1 MTITT
6 EELGLN
12 AYLTQRLGIEETSDE
27 FRSVYAATIRYIGS
41 GYKSIADYHRD
52 LQAAID
58 FKQFEFTAPDLRIDL
73 SSVCR
78 FTLKMRFFVLA
89 VCLHKDPKEI
99 IQKYES
105 YGLTKRE
112 AVLAWN
118 TILKHDKQRDAIRR
132 VAKSRAKTKG
142 GLDITMVSSK
152 ELRIRL
158 DQTAS
163 LFAELHR
170 NAKRLVR
177 KNLQWVSVSHNIPI
191 ADLTCDI
198 MCKVLLSYY
207 QSLPNRFSENH
218 QLNYLRASLTNRINN
233 MNNYYGAEKRKR
245 MKKVGEDKY
254 EIVVMSDNQM
264 WHNPEDDSS
273 NSYEDMLGADA
284 RVHTEQ
290 MENNLTINRM
300 LEEAEGTKRH
310 KLYSTVTGRDCAEF
324 TEYLRENGMLKQTM
338 TCATQWLVSK
348 PTKSIRTTLA
358 KWLGVSVD
366 AINGGLEMLR
376 GSLQAA

>member
-1 MTITT
+1 MIT

-12 AYLTQRLGIEETSDE
+12 AYLAQRLGIEESSE
-27 FRSVYAATIRYIGS
+27 AFQRVYAATIRYIGS
-41 GYKSIADYHRD
+41 GYKSIAGYHRD
-52 LQAAID
+52 LQAAVD
-58 FKQFEFTAPDLRIDL
+58 FKQFEFTAPDLRIEL
-73 SSVCR
+73 SSICR

-89 VCLHKDPKEI
+89 VCLHKSPRDI
-99 IQKYES
+99 IQQYAA
-105 YGLTKRE
+105 YGLSKRE

-118 TILKHDKQRDAIRR
+118 LILKHDTQRSQIRR
-132 VAKSRAKTKG
+132 CAKARAKSKG
-142 GLDITMVSSK
+142 GLDITMVSSN
-152 ELRIRL
+152 ELRLRL
-158 DQTAS
+158 EQSAS
-163 LFAELHR
+163 LFGEIHR
-170 NAKRLVR
+170 SAKRLVR
-177 KNLQWVSVSHNIPI
+177 KKLQWVSVSHNIPI

-207 QSLPNRFSENH
+207 QSLPNRFSEGH

-245 MKKVGEDKY
+245 MQKVGEDKY

-273 NSYEDMLGADA
+273 NSYEDMLGEDA

-290 MENNLTINRM
+290 MENNLTINRL
-300 LEEAEGTKRH
+300 LEDSEGTKRH
-310 KLYSTVTGRDCAEF
+310 KLYQTVLGRDCAEF

-338 TCATQWLVSK
+338 TCATQWIMSK
-348 PTKSIRTTLA
+348 PTKFIRKTLA
-358 KWLGVSVD
+358 KWLEVSVD
-366 AINGGLEMLR
+366 AVTGGLETLR

>member
-1 MTITT
+1 MIT

-12 AYLTQRLGIEETSDE
+12 AYLAQRLGIEETSE
-27 FRSVYAATIRYIGS
+27 AFQRVYAATIRYIGS
-41 GYKSIADYHRD
+41 GYKSIAGYHRD

-58 FKQFEFTAPDLRIDL
+58 FKQYEFTAPDLRIEL
-73 SSVCR
+73 SSICR

-89 VCLHKDPKEI
+89 VCLHKNPKETVL
-99 IQKYES
+99 KYAA
-105 YGLTKRE
+105 YGLSKRE

-118 TILKHDKQRDAIRR
+118 LVLKDETKRTQIRR
-132 VAKSRAKTKG
+132 CAKARAKSKG
-142 GLDITMVSSK
+142 GLDITMVSSN
-152 ELRIRL
+152 ELRLRL
-158 DQTAS
+158 DQSAS
-163 LFAELHR
+163 LFGEIHR
-170 NAKRLVR
+170 SAKRLVR
-177 KNLQWVSVSHNIPI
+177 KKLQWVSVSHNIPI

-207 QSLPNRFSENH
+207 QSLPNRFSEGH

-273 NSYEDMLGADA
+273 NSYEDMLGEGA

-290 MENNLTINRM
+290 MENTLTINRL
-300 LEEAEGTKRH
+300 LEDSEGTKRH
-310 KLYSTVTGRDCAEF
+310 KLYQTVLGRDCAEF
-324 TEYLRENGMLKQTM
+324 TDYLRENGMLKQTM
-338 TCATQWLVSK
+338 TCATQWLMAK
-348 PTKSIRTTLA
+348 PTKFIRKTLA
-358 KWLGVSVD
+358 KWLDVSVD
-366 AINGGLEMLR
+366 AVSSGLETLR
-376 GSLQAA
+376 GSLQVA

>member
-1 MTITT
+1 MIT

-12 AYLTQRLGIEETSDE
+12 AYLAQRLGIEETSE
-27 FRSVYAATIRYIGS
+27 AFQRVYAATIRYIGS
-41 GYKSIADYHRD
+41 GYKSIAGYHRD
-52 LQAAID
+52 LQAAVD
-58 FKQFEFTAPDLRIDL
+58 FKQYEFTAPDLRIEL
-73 SSVCR
+73 SSICR

-89 VCLHKDPKEI
+89 VCLHKDPKAT
-99 IQKYES
+99 IQKYAQ
-105 YGLTKRE
+105 YGLSRRE

-118 TILKHDKQRDAIRR
+118 LILKHNDQRTQIRR
-132 VAKSRAKTKG
+132 CAKARSKTKG
-142 GLDITMVSSK
+142 GLDITMVSSN
-152 ELRIRL
+152 ELQMRL
-158 DQTAS
+158 EQTAS
-163 LFAELHR
+163 LFGEIHR

-207 QSLPNRFSENH
+207 QSLPNRFSEGH

-254 EIVVMSDNQM
+254 EIIVMSDNQM

-273 NSYEDMLGADA
+273 NSYEDMLGVDA

-290 MENNLTINRM
+290 MENNLTINRL
-300 LEEAEGTKRH
+300 LEDSEGTKRH
-310 KLYSTVTGRDCAEF
+310 KLYQTVLGRDCAEF

-338 TCATQWLVSK
+338 TCATQWIMAK
-348 PTKSIRTTLA
+348 PAKFIRKTLA
-358 KWLGVSVD
+358 KWLEVSVD
-366 AINGGLEMLR
+366 AVSGGLDTLR
-376 GSLQAA
+376 GSLQVA

>member
-1 MTITT
+1 MITT
-6 EELGLN
+6 EELSLN
-12 AYLTQRLGIEETSDE
+12 AYLTERLHLEEGTDV
-27 FRSVYAATIRYIGS
+27 FNRVYAATVKYIGS
-41 GYKSIADYHRD
+41 GYKSIADYHNA
-52 LQAAID
+52 LQKLVD
-58 FKQFEFTAPDLRIDL
+58 FKQFEFTASDFRIDV
-73 SSVCR
+73 SSFCR

-89 VCLHKDPKEI
+89 VCLHKEPQTV
-99 IQKYES
+99 IQKYAQ
-105 YGLTKRE
+105 YGLERRE

-118 TILKHDKQRDAIRR
+118 HLLKDPKAREGIRKTAKQ
-132 VAKSRAKTKG
+132 KAKTKG
-142 GLDITMVSSK
+142 GLDITMVSSR
-152 ELRIRL
+152 ELRLRL
-158 DQTAS
+158 EQTSS

-207 QSLPNRFSENH
+207 QSLPNRFSDAH

-264 WHNPEDDSS
+264 WHNPDDDSS
-273 NSYEDMLGADA
+273 NSYEDMLGEDA

-290 MENNLTINRM
+290 MENNLTINRL

-310 KLYSTVTGRDCAEF
+310 KLYSTVLGRDCAEF

-338 TCATQWLVSK
+338 TCATQWLMSK
-348 PTKSIRTTLA
+348 PSKFIRKTLA
-358 KWLGVSVD
+358 KWLEVSVD
-366 AINGGLEMLR
+366 AVTGGLETLR
-376 GSLQAA
+376 GSLQTA

>member
-1 MTITT
+1 MIAT

-12 AYLTQRLGIEETSDE
+12 TYLAQRLNIEETSDE
-27 FRSVYAATIRYIGS
+27 FRRVYAATIRYIAS
-41 GYKSIADYHRD
+41 GYKSIAGYHRD
-52 LQAAID
+52 LQAVID
-58 FKQFEFTAPDLRIDL
+58 FKQFEFTAPDLRIDI
-73 SSVCR
+73 SSICR

-89 VCLHKDPKEI
+89 VCLHKDPVAT
-99 IQKYES
+99 IQKYAT
-105 YGLTKRE
+105 YGLSKRE

-118 TILKHDKQRDAIRR
+118 TILKHDDQRSLIRR
-132 VAKSRAKTKG
+132 TAKSKAKTKG

-152 ELRIRL
+152 ELRLRL
-158 DQTAS
+158 DQTTS

-207 QSLPNRFSENH
+207 QSLPNRFSEGH

-264 WHNPEDDSS
+264 WHNPDDDSS
-273 NSYEDMLGADA
+273 NSYEDMLGVDA

-290 MENNLTINRM
+290 MENNLTINRL

-310 KLYSTVTGRDCAEF
+310 KLYQTVLGRDCTEF
-324 TEYLRENGMLKQTM
+324 TDYLRENGMLKQTM
-338 TCATQWLVSK
+338 TCATQWIMSK
-348 PTKSIRTTLA
+348 PTKFIRKTLA
-358 KWLGVSVD
+358 KWLDVSVD
-366 AINGGLEMLR
+366 AVSGGLETLR
-376 GSLQAA
+376 GSLQVA